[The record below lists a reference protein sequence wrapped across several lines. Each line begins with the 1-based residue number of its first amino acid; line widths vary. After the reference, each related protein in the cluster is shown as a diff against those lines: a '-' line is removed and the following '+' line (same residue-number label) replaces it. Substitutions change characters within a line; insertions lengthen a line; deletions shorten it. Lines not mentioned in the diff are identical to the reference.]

1 MVDLQQDTEAK
12 EYFDFIN
19 KKEFPCVAAKTAL
32 NWQQLDCLVVDH
44 LACPKDDAEILDFIY
59 QFVDTYRQSDRLYH
73 SAAVIFR
80 GPTVP
85 DAAQFEE
92 LFWQRMQALANLDA
106 RRYGYDPRV
115 VADPA
120 SPQFSFSLKEEAF
133 FVIGLHPGSSRPARR
148 FKYPT
153 LVFNAH
159 QQFEQIRTNG
169 SYNKLR
175 DTIRARDEAYSGSIN
190 PMLRNFGDA
199 SEAYQYTGKL
209 LDDAWQ
215 CPFLSQH
222 APAALPT
229 PHLAAK
235 PVGPPQF
242 TPAHSAAQRHGVPV
256 APGPAPESNRPAG

>member
-1 MVDLQQDTEAK
+1 MVDLQQDTEVQ
-12 EYFDFIN
+12 EYFDFLNN
-19 KKEFPCVAAKTAL
+19 KDFPCVAAKTAYT
-32 NWQQLDCLVVDH
+32 WQQLNCLVVDH
-44 LACPKDDAEILDFIY
+44 LACPKDDAEILAFLYD
-59 QFVDTYRQSDRLYH
+59 FVDRYRQSGRLYH
-73 SAAVIFR
+73 SAAIIFR
-80 GPTVP
+80 GPAVP
-85 DAAQFEE
+85 DEAQFEE
-92 LFWQRMQALANLDA
+92 LFWQRMQSLANLDA

-148 FKYPT
+148 FTYPT

-159 QQFEQIRTNG
+159 QQFEQIRNNG

-209 LDDAWQ
+209 LDEAWQ

-222 APAALPT
+222 LPAPAVTHAAVPT
-229 PHLAAK
+229 PVFVPK
-235 PVGPPQF
+235 SEQ
-242 TPAHSAAQRHGVPV
+242 PA
-256 APGPAPESNRPAG
+256 GPAAHPAA